1 MKNSLKTCAFILS
14 ICALLTANASYK
26 YSNDVAS
33 RSNIE
38 SKAKLTK
45 KATNKNTNELVI
57 YNCADYIDNELIEEF
72 EKEYNCVVKY
82 YEYDTNETMYNK
94 LILQLEGTYDLICT
108 SEYMLQKMVRAGLV
122 EPLNVKEECPV
133 YAQYASKEVSK
144 KLDTMSIDDSS
155 TLADYVAGY
164 MWGTLGIIYD
174 SNYGDTIKEDVKS
187 WDIFWNSKYKNVISI
202 KNSMRDTFVVG
213 LMHAYQNIEKKENLT
228 DDESEFVASVNRAK
242 ESANSEQEV
251 IQNIFDMVINEEKYN
266 SIVEVVKEELISL
279 KQNIF
284 GFEVDSGKNDII
296 TGKIKMNLAWSGD
309 AVFSISTA
317 LDETD
322 KVLEYYVPNDGSN
335 VWYDGW
341 CLPNG
346 SNRDLATKFIDFL
359 SIPENASRNMEY
371 IGYTPFIAC
380 DEVFDYASRT
390 YGLSEYNEDTT
401 YYGPYHE
408 EEEDYDV
415 DGNYVV
421 YNGKYYQAFVTDDEF
436 SNILPTDTTHWVE
449 VNAEGLS
456 LSDPYDLNF
465 FFKNDE
471 STRDY
476 IIYPFEEM
484 QNSLETQYP
493 SSEVLDRCAVMKD
506 FEARNDDV
514 IIMWG
519 QLRAYTSMTVY
530 YVILVTVAFAA
541 ITFGVVTFIQKR
553 KSIRNRR
560 KSLKN

>member
-26 YSNDVAS
+26 YSNDVAN

-72 EKEYNCVVKY
+72 EEEYNCVVKY

-94 LILQLEGTYDLICT
+94 LILQPEGTYDLICT

-122 EPLNVKEECPV
+122 EPLNVKEECQV
-133 YAQYASKEVSK
+133 YEQYASKEVSK
-144 KLDTMSIDDSS
+144 KLATMSIDDSS

-174 SNYGDTIKEDVKS
+174 SEYGDTIKEDVKS
-187 WDIFWNSKYKNVISI
+187 WDIFWNSKYENVISI

-213 LMHAYQNIEKKENLT
+213 LMHAYQNIENKENLT
-228 DDESEFVASVNRAK
+228 DDELEFVAAVNRAK
-242 ESANSEQEV
+242 ESANNEQEV

-266 SIVEVVKEELISL
+266 SIIEVVKEELISL

-322 KVLEYYVPNDGSN
+322 KVLEYYVPEDGSN

-341 CLPNG
+341 CLPKG

-449 VNAEGLS
+449 VNAEDLS

-476 IIYPFEEM
+476 VIYPFEEM

-530 YVILVTVAFAA
+530 YIILATVAFAA

>member
-26 YSNDVAS
+26 YSNDVAN

-94 LILQLEGTYDLICT
+94 LILQPEGTYDLICT

-322 KVLEYYVPNDGSN
+322 KVLEYYVPDDGSN

-449 VNAEGLS
+449 VNAEDLS

-476 IIYPFEEM
+476 VIYPFEEM

-530 YVILVTVAFAA
+530 YVILATVAFAA

>member
-38 SKAKLTK
+38 SKSKLTK

-94 LILQLEGTYDLICT
+94 LILQPEGTYDLICT

-322 KVLEYYVPNDGSN
+322 KILEYYVPDDGSN

-449 VNAEGLS
+449 VNAEDLS

-476 IIYPFEEM
+476 VIYPFEEM
-484 QNSLETQYP
+484 RNSLETQYP

-530 YVILVTVAFAA
+530 YIILATVAFAA

>member
-26 YSNDVAS
+26 YSNDVAN

-94 LILQLEGTYDLICT
+94 LILQPEGTYDLICT

-122 EPLNVKEECPV
+122 EPLNVKDECPV

-174 SNYGDTIKEDVKS
+174 SEYGDTIKEDVKS

-322 KVLEYYVPNDGSN
+322 KVLEYYVPDDGSN

-530 YVILVTVAFAA
+530 YVILATVAFAA

>member
-1 MKNSLKTCAFILS
+1 MKNSLKSCAFILS

-38 SKAKLTK
+38 SKVKLTK
-45 KATNKNTNELVI
+45 QATKKNTNELVI
-57 YNCADYIDNELIEEF
+57 YNCADYIDNELIKEF

-94 LILQLEGTYDLICT
+94 LILQPEGTYDLICT

-122 EPLNVKEECPV
+122 EPLNVKEECSV
-133 YAQYASKEVSK
+133 YEQYASKEVSK
-144 KLDTMSIDDSS
+144 KLATMSIDDNS

-174 SNYGDTIKEDVKS
+174 SEYGDTIKEDVKS
-187 WDIFWNSKYKNVISI
+187 WDIFWNSKYENVISI

-213 LMHAYQNIEKKENLT
+213 LMHAYQNIENKENLT
-228 DDESEFVASVNRAK
+228 DDELEFVAAVNRAK
-242 ESANSEQEV
+242 ESANNEQEV

-266 SIVEVVKEELISL
+266 SIIEVVKEELISL

-322 KVLEYYVPNDGSN
+322 KVLEYYVPDDGSN

-341 CLPNG
+341 CLPKG

-449 VNAEGLS
+449 VNAEDLS

-476 IIYPFEEM
+476 VIYPFEEM
-484 QNSLETQYP
+484 RNSLETQYP

-530 YVILVTVAFAA
+530 YIILATVAFAA

>member
-14 ICALLTANASYK
+14 ICALLTASASYK
-26 YSNDVAS
+26 YSNDVAN

-94 LILQLEGTYDLICT
+94 LILQPEGTYDLICT

-122 EPLNVKEECPV
+122 EPLNVKDECPV

-322 KVLEYYVPNDGSN
+322 KVLEYYVPDDGSN

-436 SNILPTDTTHWVE
+436 LNILPTDTTHWVE

-530 YVILVTVAFAA
+530 YVILATVAFAA

>member
-14 ICALLTANASYK
+14 ICALLTADASYK
-26 YSNDVAS
+26 YSNDVAN

-94 LILQLEGTYDLICT
+94 LILQPEGTYDLICT

-322 KVLEYYVPNDGSN
+322 KVLEYYVPDDGSN

-476 IIYPFEEM
+476 VIYPFEEM

-530 YVILVTVAFAA
+530 YVILATVAFAA

>member
-26 YSNDVAS
+26 YSNDVAN

-94 LILQLEGTYDLICT
+94 LILQPEGTYDLICT

-122 EPLNVKEECPV
+122 EPLNVKEECQV
-133 YAQYASKEVSK
+133 YEQYASKEVSK
-144 KLDTMSIDDSS
+144 KLATMNIDDNS

-174 SNYGDTIKEDVKS
+174 SEYGDTIKEDVKS
-187 WDIFWNSKYKNVISI
+187 WDIFWNSKYENVISI

-213 LMHAYQNIEKKENLT
+213 LMHAYQNIENKENLT
-228 DDESEFVASVNRAK
+228 DDELEFVAAVNRAK
-242 ESANSEQEV
+242 ESANNEQEV

-266 SIVEVVKEELISL
+266 SVIEVVKEELISL

-322 KVLEYYVPNDGSN
+322 KVLEYYVPEDGSN

-341 CLPNG
+341 CLPKG

-449 VNAEGLS
+449 VNAEDLS

-476 IIYPFEEM
+476 VIYPFEEM

-530 YVILVTVAFAA
+530 YIILATVAFAA

>member
-38 SKAKLTK
+38 SKSKLTK

-94 LILQLEGTYDLICT
+94 LILQPEGTYDLICT

-122 EPLNVKEECPV
+122 EPLNVKDECPV

-322 KVLEYYVPNDGSN
+322 KVLEYYVPDDGSN

-341 CLPNG
+341 CLPKG
-346 SNRDLATKFIDFL
+346 SNRELATKFIDFL

-530 YVILVTVAFAA
+530 YIILATVAFAA

>member
-94 LILQLEGTYDLICT
+94 LILQPEGTYDLICT

-322 KVLEYYVPNDGSN
+322 KVLEYYVPDDGSN

-449 VNAEGLS
+449 VNAEDLS

-476 IIYPFEEM
+476 VIYPFEEM

-530 YVILVTVAFAA
+530 YVILATVAFAA

>member
-1 MKNSLKTCAFILS
+1 MKNSLKSCAFILS

-38 SKAKLTK
+38 SKVKLTK
-45 KATNKNTNELVI
+45 QATKKNTNELVI
-57 YNCADYIDNELIEEF
+57 YNCADYIDNELIKEF

-94 LILQLEGTYDLICT
+94 LILQPEGTYDLICT

-122 EPLNVKEECPV
+122 EPLNVKEECQV
-133 YAQYASKEVSK
+133 YEQYASKEVSK
-144 KLDTMSIDDSS
+144 KLATMSIDDNS

-174 SNYGDTIKEDVKS
+174 SEYGDTIKEDVKS
-187 WDIFWNSKYKNVISI
+187 WDIFWNSKYENVISI

-213 LMHAYQNIEKKENLT
+213 LMHAYQNIENKENLT
-228 DDESEFVASVNRAK
+228 DDELEFVAAVNRAK
-242 ESANSEQEV
+242 ESANNEQEV

-266 SIVEVVKEELISL
+266 SIIEVVKEELISL

-322 KVLEYYVPNDGSN
+322 KVLEYYVPDDGSN

-341 CLPNG
+341 CLPKG

-415 DGNYVV
+415 GGNYVV

-449 VNAEGLS
+449 VNAEDLS

-476 IIYPFEEM
+476 VIYPFEEM
-484 QNSLETQYP
+484 RNSLETQYP

-530 YVILVTVAFAA
+530 YIILITVAFAA

>member
-14 ICALLTANASYK
+14 ICALLTASASYK
-26 YSNDVAS
+26 YSNDVAN

-94 LILQLEGTYDLICT
+94 LILQPEGTYDLICT

-322 KVLEYYVPNDGSN
+322 KVLEYYVPDDGSN

-476 IIYPFEEM
+476 VIYPFEEM

-530 YVILVTVAFAA
+530 YVILATVAFAA

>member
-26 YSNDVAS
+26 YSNEVAN

-94 LILQLEGTYDLICT
+94 LILQPEGTYDLICT

-122 EPLNVKEECPV
+122 EPLNVKDECPV

-174 SNYGDTIKEDVKS
+174 SEYGDTIKEDVKS

-322 KVLEYYVPNDGSN
+322 KVLEYYVPDDGSN

-371 IGYTPFIAC
+371 IGYTPFVAC

-456 LSDPYDLNF
+456 LSDPYNLNF

-476 IIYPFEEM
+476 TIYPFEEM

-530 YVILVTVAFAA
+530 YVILATVAFAA

>member
-1 MKNSLKTCAFILS
+1 MKNSLKSCAFILS

-38 SKAKLTK
+38 SKVKLTK
-45 KATNKNTNELVI
+45 QATKKNTNELVI
-57 YNCADYIDNELIEEF
+57 YNCADYIDNELIKEF

-94 LILQLEGTYDLICT
+94 LILQPEGTYDLICT

-133 YAQYASKEVSK
+133 YEQYASKEVSK
-144 KLDTMSIDDSS
+144 KLATMSIDDNS

-174 SNYGDTIKEDVKS
+174 SEYGDTIKEDVKS
-187 WDIFWNSKYKNVISI
+187 WDIFWNSKYENVISI

-213 LMHAYQNIEKKENLT
+213 LMHAYQNIENKENLT
-228 DDESEFVASVNRAK
+228 DDELEFVAAVNRAK
-242 ESANSEQEV
+242 ESANNEQEV

-266 SIVEVVKEELISL
+266 SIIEVVKEELISL

-322 KVLEYYVPNDGSN
+322 KVLEYYVPDDGSN

-341 CLPNG
+341 CLPKG

-415 DGNYVV
+415 VGNYVV

-449 VNAEGLS
+449 VNAEDLS

-476 IIYPFEEM
+476 VIYPFEEM
-484 QNSLETQYP
+484 RNSLETQYP

-530 YVILVTVAFAA
+530 YIILATVAFAA

>member
-1 MKNSLKTCAFILS
+1 MKNSLKSCAFILS

-26 YSNDVAS
+26 YSNDVAN

-57 YNCADYIDNELIEEF
+57 YNCADYIDNELIKEF

-94 LILQLEGTYDLICT
+94 LILQPEGTYDLICT

-133 YAQYASKEVSK
+133 YEQYASKEVSK
-144 KLDTMSIDDSS
+144 KLATMSIDDNS

-174 SNYGDTIKEDVKS
+174 SEYGDTIKEDVKS
-187 WDIFWNSKYKNVISI
+187 WDIFWNSKYENVISI

-228 DDESEFVASVNRAK
+228 DDELEFVAAVNRAK
-242 ESANSEQEV
+242 ESANNEQEV

-266 SIVEVVKEELISL
+266 SIIEVVKEELISL

-322 KVLEYYVPNDGSN
+322 KVLEYYVPDDGSN

-341 CLPNG
+341 CLPKG

-449 VNAEGLS
+449 VNAEDLS

-476 IIYPFEEM
+476 VIYPFEEM
-484 QNSLETQYP
+484 RNSLETQYP

-530 YVILVTVAFAA
+530 YIILATVAFAA

>member
-26 YSNDVAS
+26 YSNDVAN

-94 LILQLEGTYDLICT
+94 LILQPEGTYDLICT

-322 KVLEYYVPNDGSN
+322 KVLEYYVPDDGSN

-530 YVILVTVAFAA
+530 YVILATVAFAA

>member
-14 ICALLTANASYK
+14 ICALLTASASYK
-26 YSNDVAS
+26 YSNDVAN

-94 LILQLEGTYDLICT
+94 LILQPEGTYDLICT

-322 KVLEYYVPNDGSN
+322 KVLEYYVPDDGSN

-530 YVILVTVAFAA
+530 YVILATVAFAA

>member
-94 LILQLEGTYDLICT
+94 LILQPEGTYDLICT

-122 EPLNVKEECPV
+122 EPLNVKDECPV

-174 SNYGDTIKEDVKS
+174 SEYGDTIKEDVKS

-322 KVLEYYVPNDGSN
+322 KVLEYYVPDDGSN

-530 YVILVTVAFAA
+530 YVILATVAFAA

-553 KSIRNRR
+553 NSIRNRR

>member
-38 SKAKLTK
+38 SKSKLTK

-94 LILQLEGTYDLICT
+94 LILQPEGTYDLICT

-122 EPLNVKEECPV
+122 EPLNVKDECPV

-322 KVLEYYVPNDGSN
+322 KVLEYYVPDDGSN

-530 YVILVTVAFAA
+530 YVILATVAFAA

-553 KSIRNRR
+553 NSIRNRR

>member
-1 MKNSLKTCAFILS
+1 MKNSLKSCAFILS
-14 ICALLTANASYK
+14 ICALLTAYASYK
-26 YSNDVAS
+26 YSNDVAN
-33 RSNIE
+33 RSNID

-72 EKEYNCVVKY
+72 EEEYNCVVKY

-94 LILQLEGTYDLICT
+94 LILQPEGTYDLICT

-133 YAQYASKEVSK
+133 YEQYASKEVSK
-144 KLDTMSIDDSS
+144 KLATMSIDDSS
-155 TLADYVAGY
+155 SLADYVAGY

-174 SNYGDTIKEDVKS
+174 SEYGDTIKEDVKS
-187 WDIFWNSKYKNVISI
+187 WDIFWNSKYENVISI

-213 LMHAYQNIEKKENLT
+213 LMHAYQSVEKKENLT
-228 DDESEFVASVNRAK
+228 DDELEFVVAVNRAK
-242 ESANSEQEV
+242 ESANNEQEV

-266 SIVEVVKEELISL
+266 SIIEVVKEELISL

-322 KVLEYYVPNDGSN
+322 KVLEYYVPDDGSN

-341 CLPNG
+341 CLPKG

-408 EEEDYDV
+408 EEEGYDV

-449 VNAEGLS
+449 VNAEDLS

-465 FFKNDE
+465 FFENDE

-476 IIYPFEEM
+476 TIYPFEEM
-484 QNSLETQYP
+484 RNSLETQYP
-493 SSEVLDRCAVMKD
+493 SSEVLNRCAVMKD

-530 YVILVTVAFAA
+530 YVILATVAFAA
-541 ITFGVVTFIQKR
+541 IAFGVVTFIQKR

>member
-94 LILQLEGTYDLICT
+94 LILQPEGTYDLICT

-122 EPLNVKEECPV
+122 EPLNVKDECPV

-174 SNYGDTIKEDVKS
+174 SEYGDTIKEDVKS

-322 KVLEYYVPNDGSN
+322 KVLEYYVPDDGSN

-436 SNILPTDTTHWVE
+436 SNILPTDTAHWVE
-449 VNAEGLS
+449 VNAEDLS

-465 FFKNDE
+465 FFKKDE

-476 IIYPFEEM
+476 TIYPFEEM

-530 YVILVTVAFAA
+530 YIILATVAFAA

>member
-1 MKNSLKTCAFILS
+1 MKNSLKSCAFILS

-26 YSNDVAS
+26 YSNDVAN

-72 EKEYNCVVKY
+72 EEEYNCVVKY

-94 LILQLEGTYDLICT
+94 LILQPEGTYDLICT

-122 EPLNVKEECPV
+122 EPLNVKEECQV
-133 YAQYASKEVSK
+133 YEQYASKEVSK
-144 KLDTMSIDDSS
+144 KLATMSIDDSS

-174 SNYGDTIKEDVKS
+174 SEYGDTIKEDVKS
-187 WDIFWNSKYKNVISI
+187 WDIFWNSKYENVISI

-213 LMHAYQNIEKKENLT
+213 LMHAYQNIENKENLT
-228 DDESEFVASVNRAK
+228 DDELEFVAAVNRAK
-242 ESANSEQEV
+242 ESANNEQEV

-266 SIVEVVKEELISL
+266 SIIEVVKEELISL

-322 KVLEYYVPNDGSN
+322 KVLEYYVPEDGSN

-341 CLPNG
+341 CLPKG

-449 VNAEGLS
+449 VNAEDLS

-476 IIYPFEEM
+476 VIYPFEEM

-530 YVILVTVAFAA
+530 YIILATVAFAA